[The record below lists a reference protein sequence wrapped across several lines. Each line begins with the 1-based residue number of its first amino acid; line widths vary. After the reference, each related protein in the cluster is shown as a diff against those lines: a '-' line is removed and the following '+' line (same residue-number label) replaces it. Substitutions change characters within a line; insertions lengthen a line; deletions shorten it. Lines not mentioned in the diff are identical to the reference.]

1 MKYPQFPK
9 VSDLPQTPQLTTI
22 KGITSEVYTSAL
34 NYFAPVVA
42 IYRAFQATAGIPT
55 THGWWQSREVEKDR
69 AERR

>member
-1 MKYPQFPK
+1 MEKHVNSQKSSEPQITTFK
-9 VSDLPQTPQLTTI
+9 GLTT
-22 KGITSEVYTSAL
+22 EVYTSAL